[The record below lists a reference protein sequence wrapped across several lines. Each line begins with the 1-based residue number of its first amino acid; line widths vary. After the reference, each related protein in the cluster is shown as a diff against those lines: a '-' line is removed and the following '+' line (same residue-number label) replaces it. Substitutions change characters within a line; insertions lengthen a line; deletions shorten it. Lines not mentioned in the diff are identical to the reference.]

1 MRMGGRK
8 GDSASGQL
16 IQGAFL
22 KNRGESGGGQREL
35 RQNGVMERRWAWNQ
49 VVAWTS
55 VQLLTYHRTLREWDK

>member
-8 GDSASGQL
+8 GDSASGQV

-22 KNRGESGGGQREL
+22 KSRGELGGGQREL

-49 VVAWTS
+49 VMAWTL
-55 VQLLTYHRTLREWDK
+55 VQSFT